1 MFRLTQIM
9 RNSLIRVEAWIGVVF
24 RTFAN
29 FFNKFFG
36 FFAKLF
42 GLTSPNYFLESTEVQ
57 DKTQTTAEQSTATVE
72 NKTTET
78 PITPRR
84 RPNAKLDNYY
94 LNMAREVKKN

>member
-9 RNSLIRVEAWIGVVF
+9 RNALIRVEAWIGVVL
-24 RTFAN
+24 RTFTN
-29 FFNKFFG
+29 FFKKFFG
-36 FFAKLF
+36 FFAKVF

-57 DKTQTTAEQSTATVE
+57 DKEQTTAEQSTATVQ
-72 NKTTET
+72 KVTTET

-84 RPNAKLDNYY
+84 PNTKLDNYY